1 MCRSPAFHDRGH
13 VPDVRTRTLLLVICF
28 AATGC
33 RSAGGSNGSS
43 RGRLP
48 ADVAAGFAA
57 RADQVAAALDAGAC
71 DDALAKARSLQTDL
85 ANVPVDPGV
94 RAEALAGAARLT
106 SGINCPV
113 TTTVPPATAP
123 PPAVTAPVKGR
134 KGKEHKGDND
144 EH

>member
-1 MCRSPAFHDRGH
+1 MYGSPAFHGRGH
-13 VPDVRTRTLLLVICF
+13 VPDVRTRALLLVMCF

-33 RSAGGSNGSS
+33 GSGGGSGGG
-43 RGRLP
+43 GRLP

-71 DDALAKARSLQTDL
+71 DDALAKARALQSDL
-85 ANVPVDPGV
+85 ANLPGDPGV

-113 TTTVPPATAP
+113 STTAPPAPAP
-123 PPAVTAPVKGR
+123 PPAVTAPVKGK
-134 KGKEHKGDND
+134 KGKEHGGDQD